1 MCAYMRASFRL
12 YICNLAMWYRYIQ
25 NYFTCILFS
34 SLEHHICEITV
45 CTPIPKKR
53 LSWTLVVFI
62 DIVKEYYSVAGYEP
76 FFTHFRISL
85 ISKKKLPDDVFDFY
99 QYRVC
104 LNDFTHTYC
113 WWYLYFFFIINKVS
127 CNRYNITINI
137 SITCKICLMNFK
149 FHFKN
154 NNFTST
160 TRMKL

>member
-1 MCAYMRASFRL
+1 
-12 YICNLAMWYRYIQ
+12 MWCRYIQ

-45 CTPIPKKR
+45 CTPIPKKKR

-76 FFTHFRISL
+76 FLTHFRISL
-85 ISKKKLPDDVFDFY
+85 ISKKSFRMMFLIFINIVYAEMILHILIVDGIFRKY
-99 QYRVC
+99 
-104 LNDFTHTYC
+104 NT
-113 WWYLYFFFIINKVS
+113 FFFIINKVS

-137 SITCKICLMNFK
+137 FITCKICLMNFK

-160 TRMKL
+160 TRMQL